1 MAEWIVTQRGW
12 PHVMRPTLHCPLPH
26 KQTFTLSSQNI
37 AVKVKSNFY
46 IRIWKEKYD
55 PDQAKDKKKKRWL
68 GES

>member
-1 MAEWIVTQRGW
+1 
-12 PHVMRPTLHCPLPH
+12 MRPTLHCPLPH